1 MSTADSAF
9 TGVPREAEKLNGE
22 FRPDHPFF
30 NPLRNN
36 PTEKRSTHGSGRSP
50 SSFRAGSPSEVA
62 TTSAPAATD
71 GTRSHSGDK
80 SASRRRKR
88 PGDIGLQYDTN
99 NHFDVLTRR
108 FGSIWPRVL
117 PWCVANL
124 LLTLLL
130 MWLGRRGYDLT
141 ISDAGHKFMSVLVSF
156 LVVTRVNIAYT
167 RFMESAS
174 LMSGLFR
181 QAREIVMN
189 TVTFTRQF
197 RDERASNWR
206 LEICRRVIVL
216 LRVTVSVLEYN
227 NKRESTWTLP
237 ILKKHEQQALLSSF
251 GQARER
257 YPIILSVFLR
267 TALSSHQEFG
277 INLEVNILLMLLRN
291 NVDFLNDY
299 HGLMK
304 LLSNP
309 FPFPLVQMSRTFLF
323 LWVFTLPFAMLETM
337 PEDKG
342 WVACAIIFFMTFGFV
357 GLELVAITL
366 DDPFG
371 NDDNDLEAFEI
382 SKVVFEDIYIF
393 LYDVDGRET
402 ADALRKAIEDPS
414 LEGEVKKNYATHVRR
429 NTAML
434 QESHHRNYGSAP
446 AEERERRRPVRS
458 GRFRAPVPRTSSDI
472 GNLIREQKVYLQ
484 RAAGALAEDSGVG
497 VVQEEETKRSHH
509 KKVSWDGQDPSDPSD
524 PFTPGSLIH
533 HFADRSA
540 VGPSGHFQRK
550 WSISNL
556 AGMEK
561 ENAETVTAE
570 AGTRQDMQAL
580 LVENGSGNST
590 GHPVGNQ
597 QHFPGSALGETGVRQ
612 GREALL
618 GDASWDD
625 RDPRDPFAAANLG
638 NHLVEALQEYT
649 LEAP

>member
-1 MSTADSAF
+1 
-9 TGVPREAEKLNGE
+9 
-22 FRPDHPFF
+22 
-30 NPLRNN
+30 
-36 PTEKRSTHGSGRSP
+36 
-50 SSFRAGSPSEVA
+50 
-62 TTSAPAATD
+62 
-71 GTRSHSGDK
+71 
-80 SASRRRKR
+80 
-88 PGDIGLQYDTN
+88 
-99 NHFDVLTRR
+99 
-108 FGSIWPRVL
+108 
-117 PWCVANL
+117 
-124 LLTLLL
+124 
-130 MWLGRRGYDLT
+130 
-141 ISDAGHKFMSVLVSF
+141 MSVLVSF

-181 QAREIVMN
+181 NCREIVMN

-323 LWVFTLPFAMLETM
+323 LWVFTLPFALLETM
-337 PEDKG
+337 PEGQG

-434 QESHHRNYGSAP
+434 QESHHRNYGSGM
-446 AEERERRRPVRS
+446 AEERERCRPVRS
-458 GRFRAPVPRTSSDI
+458 GRFRAQVPRSSSDI
-472 GNLIREQKVYLQ
+472 GNLIRDQKMYLQ
-484 RAAGALAEDSGVG
+484 RAAGEVVEDSRVG
-497 VVQEEETKRSHH
+497 VVQEEERKRSHH
-509 KKVSWDGQDPSDPSD
+509 NKVSWDGQDPSDS
-524 PFTPGSLIH
+524 FNPGSLIN
-533 HFADRSA
+533 HFEDRST

-550 WSISNL
+550 WSSTNL
-556 AGMEK
+556 VGMEK
-561 ENAETVTAE
+561 ENSETFLAE
-570 AGTRQDMQAL
+570 AGPGQDMRAL
-580 LVENGSGNST
+580 PVENGVGTST
-590 GHPVGNQ
+590 GHPVGNR
-597 QHFPGSALGETGVRQ
+597 QHFLGSAPGETGVRQ
-612 GREALL
+612 ERRALL
-618 GDASWDD
+618 VNASWDD

-649 LEAP
+649 LEAPDTGT